1 MDEFVHQSQP
11 GRVVFGAGAWRCL
24 PEELERFAARRV
36 LITTSASN
44 RPLAESLAATLA
56 GACIG
61 IVDDARRH
69 VPVEQADSARKVARE
84 ADADVLVAVG
94 GGTPLDLAKAVVLE
108 TGATIVAVPTT
119 YSGSEMTGISGITR
133 DGVKRTES
141 SPAMLPKL
149 VIYDPQLTVALPKA
163 ATAGTG
169 MNAVAHAV
177 EATYV
182 RAANPLSTLHA
193 LAGVAALGQGLPAAI
208 EAPDSLE
215 ARSRAL
221 YGAYLAGL
229 ALGATGIALH
239 HKLCHVLGGSYGL
252 GHGEVN
258 AVVLPHAAAFN
269 APAAP
274 AAMAGVA
281 RALGLDEPDQG
292 RAAAAVGG
300 CLYDFARRIG
310 APASLQAL
318 GLDHAVLDGAAE
330 IAIEVIAENPRPLS
344 LDSIRGV
351 LENAWRGERPA

>member
-1 MDEFVHQSQP
+1 MDDFVHQSQP
-11 GRVVFGAGAWRCL
+11 GRVVFGAGAWRRL
-24 PEELERFAARRV
+24 PEELERLGARRV
-36 LITTSASN
+36 LITTSCSN
-44 RPLAESLAATLA
+44 RPLAESLAGTLA
-56 GACIG
+56 DACVG
-61 IVDDARRH
+61 IVDDARQH
-69 VPVEQADSARKVARE
+69 IPIEQAESARKVARE
-84 ADADVLVAVG
+84 AGADVLVAVG
-94 GGTPLDLAKAVVLE
+94 GGTPLGLAKAVVHE
-108 TGATIVAVPTT
+108 IGGTIVAVPTT

-141 SPAMLPKL
+141 SPAMLPKV
-149 VIYDPQLTVALPKA
+149 VIYDPELTVALPKA

-182 RAANPLSTLHA
+182 RAANPVSTLHA
-193 LAGVAALGQGLPAAI
+193 LEGLKALGQGLAGAI
-208 EAPDSLE
+208 EAPDSLA

-221 YGAYLAGL
+221 YGAYLAAL

-258 AVVLPHAAAFN
+258 AVVLPYAAAFN

-310 APASLQAL
+310 APASLREL
-318 GLDHAVLDGAAE
+318 GLDNAVLDGAAE

-344 LDSIRGV
+344 IDSVRSV